1 MNIFSNKKSYIIR
14 NSSPWKLD
22 DLPFKK
28 YKKFYKKKES
38 ILICT
43 SFHNDR
49 PLKGF
54 GDLLLDLKKIKNE
67 FLDLNLFIY
76 GYVPECFIKTY
87 SGKIINF
94 DEFKKTNSWISTYPK
109 FQDYSEDLSKKLIS
123 ADIYLTYAQLDP
135 CPNMVIEAIA
145 HGLPVIGCDSGG
157 VPEIVGN
164 CGEIIPLQKKSQ
176 SNFQN
181 LNFDY
186 GLSPPKTED
195 LYKSILKIL
204 KNKNCYQ
211 RNINLSLQSNLS
223 IENTVDL
230 YHKVLN
236 NIYF

>member
-1 MNIFSNKKSYIIR
+1 M
-14 NSSPWKLD
+14 
-22 DLPFKK
+22 
-28 YKKFYKKKES
+28 
-38 ILICT
+38 
-43 SFHNDR
+43 
-49 PLKGF
+49 
-54 GDLLLDLKKIKNE
+54 
-67 FLDLNLFIY
+67 
-76 GYVPECFIKTY
+76 
-87 SGKIINF
+87 
-94 DEFKKTNSWISTYPK
+94 
-109 FQDYSEDLSKKLIS
+109 
-123 ADIYLTYAQLDP
+123 
-135 CPNMVIEAIA
+135 PNTVIEAIA
-145 HGLPVIGCDSGG
+145 HSLPVIGCDSGG

-195 LYKSILKIL
+195 IFKSILKIL